1 VGTTKL
7 DSVDGFTYV
16 DVVDAP
22 RVIGPLRCA
31 KKVLP
36 RTTIDLSRH
45 VTYALAVHGL
55 DGAGAAAA
63 LNHDRSDEPD
73 PIPAFIEEVTS
84 WSSNENFGAHT
95 GLGLSDEEIG
105 GLLVRP
111 AGATFDGLIAATAV
125 ASAGDLTNASV
136 VIASNRDEEE
146 LIGQLSSDNVTIIED
161 LATALA
167 TPSDVLFVRSG
178 TGALHHEIVADTSA
192 RKIVGLQALTITAR
206 GLAVA
211 SRAGAVVVPDFVSAA
226 GPYLAA
232 FGIDDPATATSEAM
246 RALDDTTSDLF
257 VNACVH
263 AEAHLRTWAD
273 SLPFGRP
280 LAP

>member
-1 VGTTKL
+1 MGITKL
-7 DSVDGFTYV
+7 ESVDGFTYV
-16 DVVDAP
+16 DVVGAR

-31 KKVLP
+31 KTVLP

-63 LNHDRSDEPD
+63 LNHNRSDEPD
-73 PIPAFIEEVTS
+73 PIPAFIEEVSSWTTS
-84 WSSNENFGAHT
+84 NNFGAHT
-95 GLGLSDEEIG
+95 GLGLSDDEIA

-111 AGATFDGLIAATAV
+111 SGETFDGLVAATAI
-125 ASAGDLTNASV
+125 ASAGDLANATV
-136 VIASNRDEEE
+136 LIASNRDEDE
-146 LIGQLSSDNVTIIED
+146 LIGQLTSADVTIIED
-161 LATALA
+161 LAAALT

-178 TGALHHEIVADTSA
+178 TGALHHEIVADTTA
-192 RKIVGLQALTITAR
+192 KKIVGLQALTTTAR

-232 FGIDDPATATSEAM
+232 FGIDDPATATSETM
-246 RALDDTTSDLF
+246 RTLDDTTTDLF

-263 AEAHLRTWAD
+263 AETHLRTWAD
-273 SLPFGRP
+273 TIPFGRP

>member
-1 VGTTKL
+1 M
-7 DSVDGFTYV
+7 
-16 DVVDAP
+16 
-22 RVIGPLRCA
+22 
-31 KKVLP
+31 LP

-63 LNHDRSDEPD
+63 LNHNRSDEPD

-84 WSSNENFGAHT
+84 WTASNNFGAHT
-95 GLGLSDEEIG
+95 GLGLSDDEIA

-111 AGATFDGLIAATAV
+111 SGETFDGLIAATAV
-125 ASAGDLTNASV
+125 ASAGDLTNATV
-136 VIASNRDEEE
+136 VIASNRDEDE
-146 LIGQLSSDNVTIIED
+146 LIGQLTSADVTIIED
-161 LATALA
+161 LAAALA

-178 TGALHHEIVADTSA
+178 TGALHHEIVADTTA
-192 RKIVGLQALTITAR
+192 KKIVGLQALTITAR

-232 FGIDDPATATSEAM
+232 FGIDDPATATAETM
-246 RALDDTTSDLF
+246 RTLDDTTPDLF

-263 AEAHLRTWAD
+263 AETHLRTWAD
-273 SLPFGRP
+273 TLPFGRP

>member
-7 DSVDGFTYV
+7 ESVDGFTYV
-16 DVVDAP
+16 DVVGAP
-22 RVIGPLRCA
+22 RMIGPIRCA

-84 WSSNENFGAHT
+84 WTASNNFGAHT
-95 GLGLSDEEIG
+95 GLGLSDDEIA
-105 GLLVRP
+105 GLLARP
-111 AGATFDGLIAATAV
+111 VGETLDGLIAATAV
-125 ASAGDLTNASV
+125 ASAGDLTNATV
-136 VIASNRDEEE
+136 VIASSRDEGEV
-146 LIGQLSSDNVTIIED
+146 IGQLASVDVTIIED

-178 TGALHHEIVADTSA
+178 TGALHHEIVADTA
-192 RKIVGLQALTITAR
+192 AKKIVGIQALTITAR

-211 SRAGAVVVPDFVSAA
+211 SRAGAVVVPDFMSAA

-232 FGIDDPATATSEAM
+232 FGIDDPATATSETM
-246 RALDDTTSDLF
+246 RTLDDGSPDLF

-273 SLPFGRP
+273 ALPFGRP